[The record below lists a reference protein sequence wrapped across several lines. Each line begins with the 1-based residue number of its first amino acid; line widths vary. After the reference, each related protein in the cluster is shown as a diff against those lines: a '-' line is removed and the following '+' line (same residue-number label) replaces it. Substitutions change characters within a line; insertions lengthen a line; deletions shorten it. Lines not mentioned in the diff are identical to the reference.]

1 MPFNAPSEAL
11 KPWFIAITLCV
22 VGAASHLLPHPA
34 GMSTI
39 GAIGLLAAAY
49 LPRHLLPLPVIASV
63 AAADAVIGAYSTAAM
78 ALVYIAHIA
87 CAAGVTPLLRKIGL
101 LQVGGAAVVSAVIF
115 YLISNAAP
123 MATGYYPN
131 TLAGWLSCYA
141 AGIPFLL
148 RSIAANLFFGAV
160 AFGSIRGLLL
170 VLRRWAPLPN

>member
-1 MPFNAPSEAL
+1 MLFNAPSQGL
-11 KPWFIAITLCV
+11 KPSFIALTLCV
-22 VGAASHLLPHPA
+22 VGAASHLMPHPA

-39 GAIGLLAAAY
+39 GAVGLLAAAY

-87 CAAGVTPLLRKIGL
+87 CAAGVTPLLRKIGP

-123 MATGYYPN
+123 MATGFYQHLGRLAQLLCGRDPLFAAKHCRQSDLWGRCLQQHPRLMVDAS
-131 TLAGWLSCYA
+131 TLGTCA
-141 AGIPFLL
+141 
-148 RSIAANLFFGAV
+148 
-160 AFGSIRGLLL
+160 
-170 VLRRWAPLPN
+170 

>member
-1 MPFNAPSEAL
+1 MPFVAPSAET
-11 KPWFIAITLCV
+11 KPWFIALTLCV

-34 GMSTI
+34 GVSTI

-49 LPRHLLPLPVIASV
+49 LPRHLLPLPVLVSV
-63 AAADAVIGAYSTAAM
+63 AAADAIIGAYGTAAM

-87 CAAGVTPLLRKIGL
+87 CAAGVTPLLRKIGP
-101 LQVGGAAVVSAVIF
+101 LQVGGAAVVSAIIF

-123 MATGYYPN
+123 MATGFYPN

-148 RSIAANLFFGAV
+148 RSIAANLIFGAV
-160 AFGSIRGLLL
+160 AFGSIHGLLL
-170 VLRRWAPLPN
+170 AIRRWGPLPN

>member
-101 LQVGGAAVVSAVIF
+101 LQVGGVAVASAVIF

-123 MATGYYPN
+123 MATGFYPN

-160 AFGSIRGLLL
+160 AFGSIRSLLL